1 MLRSLLRMSAL
12 CSKILDQPLLL
23 LMLMGSINLYVTRC
37 EKCHMKHS
45 LMQMQAPSLFML
57 G

>member
-12 CSKILDQPLLL
+12 CSEILDQPLLL
-23 LMLMGSINLYVTRC
+23 LMLMGFINLYVTC
-37 EKCHMKHS
+37 CDKFHIKHS
-45 LMQMQAPSLFML
+45 LMQTQVPSLFLL